1 MAPWVFSPVAESE
14 LADILDYI
22 ADQTGSRRVAESVLT
37 DFVRA
42 FEQLAATPGIGFR
55 RPQLTGRDVRWWPV
69 HSYLVVYDPQAIPLR
84 VLRVLHGARDLK
96 LLFETDQEG

>member
-1 MAPWVFSPVAESE
+1 MATWVFSPVAESE

-37 DFVRA
+37 DFVQA

-69 HSYLVVYDPQAIPLR
+69 HSCLVVNDPQAIPLR
-84 VLRVLHGARDLK
+84 ILRVLHGARDVER
-96 LLFETDQEG
+96 LFESDHDG